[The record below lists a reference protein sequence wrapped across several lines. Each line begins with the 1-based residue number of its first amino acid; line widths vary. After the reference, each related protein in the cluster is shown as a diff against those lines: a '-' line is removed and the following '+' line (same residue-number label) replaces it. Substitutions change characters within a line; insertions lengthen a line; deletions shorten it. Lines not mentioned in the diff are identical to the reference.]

1 MKYIDMVLG
10 ITGGVATGKTTVAK
24 MFERLGAFVLSADDI
39 ANELIEPKKLCWKKI
54 IKHFGRDILKSDN
67 TIDKGKL
74 GEMIFSNRNKRKILN
89 SITHPEII
97 KEIKRKLKTL
107 RNPAPSRC
115 GIIILEAP
123 LLIEA
128 NALDLVSKI
137 IVVTADR
144 KTQIKRLNNKGITRD
159 KAEKIIDS
167 QMQIRKK
174 IKYADYVINNNST
187 LKNTEKQVKEILNDI
202 KFYATII

>member
-1 MKYIDMVLG
+1 MKRINYMVLG

-24 MFERLGAFVLSADDI
+24 MFERLGVFVLSADDI

-67 TIDKGKL
+67 TIDKYKL
-74 GEMIFSNRNKRKILN
+74 GEIIFSNRNKRKILN

-97 KEIKRKLKTL
+97 KEIKRKL
-107 RNPAPSRC
+107 NSAPSRC
-115 GIIILEAP
+115 WIILEAP

-167 QMQIRKK
+167 QMGIRKK